1 MNYTQTH
8 SVNLPVS
15 DCNKI
20 VKDRL
25 NYNLV
30 GAVKTETSPN
40 VFEYLDVSATAGSI
54 FHSFKPQKMTIKLEP
69 LDDNATNVTIITEPR
84 RPVSD
89 YEYNDWNKELVRL
102 GNTAWQ
108 DFFVAA
114 RNKLGEQALAVKN
127 VEPFDETENR
137 EMRTEQAAA
146 TENVSTSAQTTSP
159 EFQTMQ
165 SSPSAGVSETSQTQT
180 AKNNSKTLW
189 IIGGIVAAI
198 IVIIIA
204 VSGGFNSRG
213 DVSKFIGT
221 YYRANSTLA
230 YDSPKE
236 EITIEKN
243 RITIGKTKYRDF
255 TVVNDTIT
263 VNDANSDIYLKYFS
277 DANCFCL
284 DNNIAKIKITNTK
297 LLSIAQKRNGN
308 FDYQEYDYDSDF
320 SVRAMESFSYDGS
333 YFSMNQK
340 TNEYY
345 RGSYKYTNGLL
356 RVYDTN
362 SMRTRTWYFSNDGY
376 IYMFVYTKTTTN

>member
-30 GAVKTETSPN
+30 GSVKTETSPN
-40 VFEYLDVSATAGSI
+40 VFEYLDVSATTGSI
-54 FHSFKPQKMTIKLEP
+54 FHPFKPQKMTIKLEP
-69 LDDNATNVTIITEPR
+69 LGDNATNVTIITEPR

-108 DFFVAA
+108 DFFVTA

-137 EMRTEQAAA
+137 ETRTEQAAA
-146 TENVSTSAQTTSP
+146 TENVSTSAQTISP

-165 SSPSAGVSETSQTQT
+165 GSPFADVSATSQTQT

-204 VSGGFNSRG
+204 VSGGFN
-213 DVSKFIGT
+213 
-221 YYRANSTLA
+221 
-230 YDSPKE
+230 
-236 EITIEKN
+236 
-243 RITIGKTKYRDF
+243 
-255 TVVNDTIT
+255 
-263 VNDANSDIYLKYFS
+263 
-277 DANCFCL
+277 
-284 DNNIAKIKITNTK
+284 
-297 LLSIAQKRNGN
+297 
-308 FDYQEYDYDSDF
+308 
-320 SVRAMESFSYDGS
+320 
-333 YFSMNQK
+333 
-340 TNEYY
+340 
-345 RGSYKYTNGLL
+345 
-356 RVYDTN
+356 
-362 SMRTRTWYFSNDGY
+362 
-376 IYMFVYTKTTTN
+376 